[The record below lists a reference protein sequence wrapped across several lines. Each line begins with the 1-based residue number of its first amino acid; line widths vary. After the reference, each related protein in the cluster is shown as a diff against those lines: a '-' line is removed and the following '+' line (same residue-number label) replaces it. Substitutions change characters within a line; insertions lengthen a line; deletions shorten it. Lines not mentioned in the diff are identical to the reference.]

1 MSTSENGI
9 HHITALSGAAQTNA
23 SFYVDKL
30 GLRFIGK
37 SVNQDDPSTPH
48 LFYGNAVGAPGSELT
63 FFPWPRAIKGEPS
76 SGEAQVV
83 AFAIPP
89 GSLAFWQERLEELE
103 IPFEGPGERL
113 GSQVLHFSDPDD
125 MNLELVTDPGVEEV
139 RGWSSPGVPAEH
151 AIRGFWGVTLRL
163 TETGG
168 TGRVLGEVLG
178 FEKAESMDALERW
191 RTGAAIGGNVLLETV
206 EPRKGRNGRGIIH
219 HVAFRAAD
227 GETQR
232 DYRSQVM
239 DMGLSPTQVI
249 DRHFFKSVYFQEP
262 GGVLFEI
269 ATDGPGFGAEKT
281 DEDLAAE
288 WKLPPWYES
297 HREQIES
304 RLPDI
309 RTGQAD

>member
-1 MSTSENGI
+1 MHSHQNGI

-23 SFYVDKL
+23 TFYVDTL

-48 LFYGNAVGAPGSELT
+48 LFYGNAEGTPGSELT

-83 AFAIPP
+83 AFAIPT
-89 GSLAFWQERLEELE
+89 GSLDFWQERLEEME
-103 IPFEGPGERL
+103 IDFEGPDERF
-113 GSQVLHFSDPDD
+113 GAQVLRFGDPDGMD
-125 MNLELVTDPGVEEV
+125 LELVTDPGVEELP
-139 RGWSSPGVPAEH
+139 GWASPGVPAKH
-151 AIRGFWGVTLRL
+151 AIRGFWGATLRL
-163 TETGG
+163 TETEG
-168 TGRVLGEVLG
+168 TARVLGEVLG
-178 FEKAESMDALERW
+178 FEKAETEGAIERW
-191 RTGAAIGGNVLLETV
+191 RTDAAVGGNVLLETV
-206 EPRKGRNGRGIIH
+206 EPHQGRNGRGIIH
-219 HVAFRAAD
+219 HVAFRTAD
-227 GETQR
+227 EKTQKA
-232 DYRSQVM
+232 YRQQVM
-239 DMGLSPTQVI
+239 EMGLNPTQVI

-281 DEDLAAE
+281 DENLADE

-304 RLPDI
+304 RLPEI
-309 RTGQAD
+309 RTGQAE